1 MNYLSMIFIRLTL
14 VCLMSVLAA
23 LSTVALG
30 QDGASRSA
38 AAQEDE
44 SFPLSARYGILFRRL
59 VGTQSGNQES
69 NPAAKTAA
77 QHYAELLQHQ
87 VPLSDEQT
95 RALIETASECQRQ
108 VADVDARARKM
119 IETFRAQST
128 RPADSNGEQQATKP
142 APPAELAALEKERA
156 SIIMQ
161 AREKLR
167 TAFGEETFQRFEQY
181 LTSHGSGRTFT
192 LPSSNRP
199 AVALQATVTALATA
213 GQVAKKQFRVGEK
226 ILLQVAMQ
234 NNAAHVI
241 SVRQSDLYDWFELS
255 RIENGVS
262 QQVLMHAPEQ
272 ETESE
277 RAERILDVQLLP
289 GQQTIVGTY
298 DLSRVQKFLKPGK
311 YVLAWHPR
319 VLLNRPPDKSEFIN
333 LSSTDDP
340 ITFEIVP

>member
-1 MNYLSMIFIRLTL
+1 MNPRLTIFNRLTL
-14 VCLMSVLAA
+14 ACLVSLIAA
-23 LSTVALG
+23 ISTVALA
-30 QDGASRSA
+30 QQSSAESA
-38 AAQEDE
+38 AQKDD

-59 VGTQSGNQES
+59 AGTQSGNQES

-108 VADVDARARKM
+108 VADVDARARKI
-119 IETFRAQST
+119 IEAFRAQT
-128 RPADSNGEQQATKP
+128 PRAPDSNGDQQSSRP
-142 APPAELAALEKERA
+142 APPAELAALEKERT
-156 SIIMQ
+156 SIIIQ

-167 TAFGEETFQRFEQY
+167 TAFGEETFQRFEKY

-192 LPSSNRP
+192 LPSPNRP
-199 AVALQATVTALATA
+199 AVALQATVTVLAA
-213 GQVAKKQFRVGEK
+213 EGQRPQKQFRTGEK

-234 NNAAHVI
+234 NNAAHAV
-241 SVRQSDLYDWFELS
+241 SVRQADLYDWFELS

-262 QQVLMHAPEQ
+262 RQVLMLPPEQ

-277 RAERILDVQLLP
+277 RAERMRDVQLLP
-289 GQQTIVGTY
+289 GQQTIVWTF
-298 DLSRVQKFLKPGK
+298 DLSRIQKFLKPGQ